1 MNTKTFLD
9 AWTRGRLCLHPTDT
23 LPGLSFHPDS
33 VEGKEALLRF
43 KERDQLKPFI
53 GLVSDP
59 DQAQLWWQPLS
70 DRETFFLTLLWPDS
84 VSVVRPSGKTAPASM
99 CSPQGEL
106 ALRCP
111 KWPEHLLWMKD
122 VLRQSSIPFPTT
134 SINKSGEP
142 PATTRN
148 EAVEMLKG
156 QNVFI
161 PDYVEPSQ
169 AVKGLPSTVIRI
181 HGSDASP
188 EILREG
194 AVSSEH
200 ILKLWHQSQSKIGK

>member
-9 AWTRGRLCLHPTDT
+9 VWTRGRLCLHPTDT

-70 DRETFFLTLLWPDS
+70 EREKLFLTLLWPDS

-122 VLRQSSIPFPTT
+122 VLRESSIPFPTT

-161 PDYVEPSQ
+161 PDYMEPSQ

-181 HGSDASP
+181 HASGASP
-188 EILREG
+188 GILREG